1 MLACVGVR
9 VYASYSHLLRYLVMK
24 DSSVID
30 EIYGSLVRIS
40 GRDEFDFGMLGGK
53 WGYKNSEFYQQ
64 KLLLMNKNV
73 RKLAMECPVL
83 FGEGEYWLFD
93 GRIYVPIR
101 EELLR
106 EAFYRLMEHLEII
119 HAVQNKSIAAVFT
132 DTVRY
137 YNVMVQ
143 SRNLIAFEN
152 GVLDISPILR
162 GNKPIFHDDF
172 SQRFHV
178 TYYHPYKYDEK
189 AKCTKWMNFL
199 HEVLPDKNSRVILQM
214 FLGLGLIDSSEVY
227 LPYEG
232 RDAARVELCLLLI
245 GSGGN
250 GKSVIYRTARGV
262 YGSERISDIPYVE
275 LTMTGDEGMRAR
287 LPLRHKIFNWST
299 EEDSRTFCKRNTST
313 FKRIVSGEPVMDR
326 KLGGNITKN
335 DNLPYLVFHLNELP
349 FPDDQSLGFIRRLQF
364 VSFDVTVPKERR
376 NPHLAQDLIT
386 NYPGIF
392 NWIVRGACEV
402 VRRKF
407 VFPPSEGHR
416 RQLLLTQLRTNPVIA
431 WVNAYGLHWDLR
443 VKGEVC
449 DWIHTK
455 DVMASIEAFCQ
466 DNDVEVPSQQKI
478 GATMNKLGFSH
489 RVKATGKQYQ
499 VWGCTTDRISRP
511 FVISRENLGVE
522 YMDEKGTFITEND

>member
-1 MLACVGVR
+1 
-9 VYASYSHLLRYLVMK
+9 MK
-24 DSSVID
+24 DSGVID
-30 EIYGSLVRIS
+30 QVYGAIVAESVKEDYDFVHLS
-40 GRDEFDFGMLGGK
+40 GS
-53 WGYKNSEFYQQ
+53 WGYKSGEIFQ
-64 KLLLMNKNV
+64 KNLLLINKNI
-73 RKLAMECPVL
+73 RRLARATPVL
-83 FGEGEYWLFD
+83 FGEGEFWLFD
-93 GRIYVPIR
+93 GRIYVPVR
-101 EELLR
+101 EELVQ
-106 EAFYRLMEHLEII
+106 EAFCRLMEHHEIMP
-119 HAVQNKSIAAVFT
+119 AVQSKAMPKLYT
-132 DTVRY
+132 DTIRY
-137 YNVMVQ
+137 YNPMVQ

-162 GNKPIFHDDF
+162 GKKPVFHQEF
-172 SQRFHV
+172 SQFFHV
-178 TYYHPYKYDEK
+178 TYYHPYKYDEQ
-189 AKCTKWMNFL
+189 ARCTKWLNFL

-262 YGSERISDIPYVE
+262 YGSERISDVPYVE

-326 KLGGNITKN
+326 RLGGNITKN

-349 FPDDQSLGFIRRLQF
+349 YPDDQSLGFIRRLQF

-376 NPHLAQDLIT
+376 NPHLAQDLIG

-392 NWIVRGACEV
+392 NWIVRGACDV

-407 VFPPSEGHR
+407 VFPNSEGHR
-416 RQLLLTQLRTNPVIA
+416 RQLMLTQLRSDPVVA
-431 WVNAYGLHWDLR
+431 WVNAYGVRWEMQAR
-443 VKGEVC
+443 NEVSN
-449 DWIHTK
+449 WIHSSEI
-455 DVMASIEAFCQ
+455 MASVESFCQ
-466 DNDVEVPSQQKI
+466 DNGVDVPSGQKV
-478 GATMNKLGFSH
+478 GATMNKLGFVN
-489 RVKATGKQYQ
+489 RRKATGKEYQ
-499 VWGCTTDRISRP
+499 VFGCTLERMSRP
-511 FVISRENLGVE
+511 FVIRHEDMGVE
-522 YMDEKGTFITEND
+522 YEQERGSFISEDD

>member
-1 MLACVGVR
+1 
-9 VYASYSHLLRYLVMK
+9 MK

-30 EIYGSLVRIS
+30 QVYGSLVLSS
-40 GRDEFDFGMLGGK
+40 GRDEYSFNLLSGRWGMKSG
-53 WGYKNSEFYQQ
+53 EMYQRNQ
-64 KLLLMNKNV
+64 MLMNKNV
-73 RKLAMECPVL
+73 RKLAQEAPVL
-83 FGEGEYWLFD
+83 YGEGDFWIFD
-93 GRIYVPIR
+93 GRIYVPVR
-101 EELLR
+101 EELVQ
-106 EAFYRLMEHLEII
+106 EAFYRLMEHLEIGPAI
-119 HAVQNKSIAAVFT
+119 QNRQFSKLFT
-132 DTVRY
+132 DTIRY
-137 YNVMVQ
+137 YNPMVQ

-162 GNKPIFHDDF
+162 GRRPVFHDEF
-172 SQRFHV
+172 SQKYHV
-178 TYYHPYKYDEK
+178 TYYHPYKYDES
-189 AKCTKWMNFL
+189 AKCTRWLNFL

-232 RDAARVELCLLLI
+232 KDAARVELCLLLI

-262 YGSERISDIPYVE
+262 YGSERISDVPYVE

-349 FPDDQSLGFIRRLQF
+349 YPDDQSLGFIRRLQF
-364 VSFDVTVPKERR
+364 ISFDVTVPKERR
-376 NPHLAQDLIT
+376 NPHLAQDLIS

-392 NWIVRGACEV
+392 NWIVRGACDV
-402 VRRKF
+402 VRRKY

-416 RQLLLTQLRTNPVIA
+416 KQLLMTQLRSNPVVA
-431 WVNAYGLHWDLR
+431 WVSAYQLR
-443 VKGEVC
+443 WEMLAQNENYE
-449 DWIHTK
+449 WIKTN
-455 DVMASIEAFCQ
+455 DIVASIEAFCY
-466 DNDVEVPSQQKI
+466 DNNVNPPSKQLI
-478 GATMNKLGFSH
+478 GHTMSKLGFTKT
-489 RVKATGKQYQ
+489 RKNDGNYYMIYGGTLE
-499 VWGCTTDRISRP
+499 RISRP
-511 FVISRENLGVE
+511 LVIATENMSVP
-522 YMDEKGTFITEND
+522 YDDEKGSFISEDD